1 MICYKGRPCLFFL
14 EYRVKEQFVLTNK
27 ELKQSGKRTVKKH
40 YLLLLMLIV
49 IAVLFG
55 NEFGANKGVFY
66 LSDIVDPGRTT
77 VKEAEL
83 ENLLPV
89 GFVSHNNVAPEVIK
103 DILGDDLSSGA
114 ELAQESE
121 EEFESS
127 GTTVLGH
134 TEGVTAYLINTVS
147 SGTLALMIYESF
159 DEITGSK
166 EAAKAAFIILGLIL
180 YILFGVFLPE
190 VYAVIMRRMFMEARV
205 YENVPLS
212 HAAHLWKVRRAMG
225 AIKTI
230 VLKDFFHILWTLTIA
245 GYFIKRYSYF
255 LVPYIVAENP
265 DIKPLE
271 AITLSRKMMDGHK
284 MEAFKFE
291 LSFFHWLILG
301 VVTLGLSNVFWYL
314 PYKVAATAEYYFCVR
329 QLAKEADVEGAE
341 MLDDPVL
348 FTKADPELLEEVYGD
363 VARERAWLKENR
375 IQLTGARK
383 FFAEKLA
390 IWVGSSE
397 NKKTYQR
404 QENREY
410 RMQEDWAAMHGEAYP
425 GRLDPRNSED
435 NRKIGHQINFLRCY
449 TIWNLIVMFLLF
461 AFIGWLWEVF
471 VFLIQTGE
479 FYNRGTLHGPWVPIY
494 GVGGAMIIVVLS
506 SLRKRPLVEF
516 FAIVVLCGCIE
527 YFTSW
532 ALEAIYGMRWW
543 DYSGYFLNLDGRI
556 CLEGLVAF
564 GVLGLMA
571 IYMLAP
577 ALDILLMKIPPRIMA
592 IGASILIAIFAC
604 DVGYSAINPNTGAGI
619 TDMGN
624 TLITA
629 NTRRHDGTL

>member
-1 MICYKGRPCLFFL
+1 M
-14 EYRVKEQFVLTNK
+14 LTNK
-27 ELKQSGKRTVKKH
+27 ELKQSGRRTVKKH
-40 YLLLLMLIV
+40 YLLLLILIV
-49 IAVLFG
+49 VAVLFG

-66 LSDIVDPGRTT
+66 LSDIFGSEQVTEEESSSN
-77 VKEAEL
+77 K
-83 ENLLPV
+83 LLPA
-89 GFVSHNNVAPEVIK
+89 GFVMHSSAASEVIK
-103 DILGDDLSSGA
+103 DILDNDLLSGI
-114 ELAQESE
+114 ELAQDSE

-127 GTTVLGH
+127 GTSVLGH
-134 TEGVTAYLINTVS
+134 TEGVAAYVINTVS
-147 SGTLALMIYESF
+147 SGTLALMIYAAF
-159 DEITGSK
+159 DKITGSQ
-166 EAAKAAFIILGLIL
+166 EAAKIAFVILGLII

-190 VYAVIMRRMFMEARV
+190 VYAVILRRLFMEARV

-212 HAAHLWKVRRAMG
+212 HAAHLWKIRRAMR

-230 VLKDFFHILWTLTIA
+230 VLKDFFHLLWTLTIA

-265 DIKPLE
+265 DIRPLE

-291 LSFFHWLILG
+291 LSFLHWIILG
-301 VVTLGLSNVFWYL
+301 MVTLGLSNVFWYL
-314 PYKVAATAEYYFCVR
+314 PYKVASTAEYYACVR
-329 QLAKEADVEGAE
+329 QIAKEADVEGAE
-341 MLDDPVL
+341 MLDDPAL
-348 FTKADPELLEEVYGD
+348 FAKVSSALLEETYRD
-363 VARERAWLKENR
+363 IAKERAWLKGNR
-375 IQLTGARK
+375 MQLTGARK

-390 IWVGSSE
+390 IWIGSSE
-397 NKKTYQR
+397 DKKNYQEH
-404 QENREY
+404 ENREY
-410 RMQEDWAAMHGEAYP
+410 RLREDLMALHGEAYP
-425 GRLDPRNSED
+425 SRLDPRDSED
-435 NRKIGHQINFLRCY
+435 NRKIGYQINFLRCY
-449 TIWNLIVMFLLF
+449 TIWNLMFMFLLF
-461 AFIGWLWEVF
+461 AFIGWMWEVL

-494 GVGGAMIIVVLS
+494 GVGGALIIVVLS

-516 FAIVVLCGCIE
+516 FSIVVLCGCIE

-571 IYMLAP
+571 IYLLAP
-577 ALDILLMKIPPRIMA
+577 ALDTLLMKIPPKIMA
-592 IGASILIAIFAC
+592 SVTVVLMAIFAC
-604 DVGYSAINPNTGAGI
+604 DVVYSAFNPNTGAGI

-624 TLITA
+624 SVLTA
-629 NTRRHDGTL
+629 DTRRRNEAL